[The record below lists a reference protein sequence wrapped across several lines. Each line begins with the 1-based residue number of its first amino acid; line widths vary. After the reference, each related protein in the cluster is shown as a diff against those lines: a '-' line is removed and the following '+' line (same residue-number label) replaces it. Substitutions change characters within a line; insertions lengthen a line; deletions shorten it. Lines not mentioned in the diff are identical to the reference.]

1 MEMNETK
8 IAEFGY
14 FDASLEDRRNGDIT
28 VVEYTPFDQA
38 ELEEIGRQM
47 DEHGSFIKEDGA
59 YLLRI
64 EAP

>member
-14 FDASLEDRRNGDIT
+14 FDASLEDRRNGDVT
-28 VVEYTPFDQA
+28 AVEYTPSDQD
-38 ELEEIGRQM
+38 ELEEIERQM
-47 DEHGSFIKEDGA
+47 EEHGSFIKEDGA

-64 EAP
+64 ERP